1 MPLSKK
7 RNAELMRKL
16 RYNRRLAAPAGANPP
31 RVKRIKPARSCA
43 YCDERRVVDSHHI
56 DRNRGHNTGDNLV
69 DLCPNCH
76 ALEHRR
82 DLTQPKPYNKEEL
95 PPGVSYIDGD
105 GHPVYE

>member
-16 RYNRRLAAPAGANPP
+16 RYNRRLAAPAGAN
-31 RVKRIKPARSCA
+31 S
-43 YCDERRVVDSHHI
+43 VVPKQANIPES
-56 DRNRGHNTGDNLV
+56 TG
-69 DLCPNCH
+69 
-76 ALEHRR
+76 
-82 DLTQPKPYNKEEL
+82 L